1 MNCETDYF
9 LCVFR
14 KLWMEG
20 NLFARLKSHRSKSV
34 FSICIQFISKHTT
47 KIGAAD
53 THKTQDLEESTSIQ
67 GSIMCDSVHKCLNF

>member
-1 MNCETDYF
+1 MNYETYYF

-20 NLFARLKSHRSKSV
+20 NLLVGLKSHRSKRV
-34 FSICIQFISKHTT
+34 FSLCILFISKLTT
-47 KIGAAD
+47 KIGATD

-67 GSIMCDSVHKCLNF
+67 GSITYDSVPRGP